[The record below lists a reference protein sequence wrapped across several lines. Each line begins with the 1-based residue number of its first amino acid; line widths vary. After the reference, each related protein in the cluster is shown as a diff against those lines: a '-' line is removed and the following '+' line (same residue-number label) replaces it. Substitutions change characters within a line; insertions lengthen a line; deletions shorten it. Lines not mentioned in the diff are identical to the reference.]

1 MLPVVVDC
9 ARYVGTTLSSQ
20 LCCESKIALKKKKK
34 SKLIKSKN
42 KPDSITYFFITPD

>member
-1 MLPVVVDC
+1 MPGMWELRFPLNC
-9 ARYVGTTLSSQ
+9 AVNLK
-20 LCCESKIALKKKKK
+20 LLLKKKKK